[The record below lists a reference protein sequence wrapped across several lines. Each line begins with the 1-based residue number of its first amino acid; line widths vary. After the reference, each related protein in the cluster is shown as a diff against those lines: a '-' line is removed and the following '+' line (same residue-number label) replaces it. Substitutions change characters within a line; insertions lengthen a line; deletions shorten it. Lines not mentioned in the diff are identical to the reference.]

1 MKIMLFGMES
11 SGKTELVRSL
21 SGRAGESARFRG
33 TTLACEAYKKGEL
46 TYIDSPGIFRDV
58 DSQTYRIAIARMQS
72 EERVLLVV
80 HALYAHEQLP
90 ELLSLVA
97 GKKGIVVLTHWDQV
111 RAHPQAAHL
120 LTTLKASLGVPV
132 IAVDARAVS
141 WEKVEEIESLIA
153 SSDNFVSASLSLPSL
168 HERLHRRSFF
178 HIPVLGPLLA
188 FFILILP
195 ALGAVLTANAFANAL
210 NTPLHTVLA
219 PLLRWSS
226 TQPIWI
232 DQLLGGSYGF
242 IAMFPFLL
250 LYALPTVSIFS
261 LLLSLLKT
269 SGLVDRL
276 TIALEKVL
284 HPVGLSG
291 RDLVR
296 VVMGFGCN
304 VPAVINTRACSGC
317 SRSATVH
324 AISFGSACS
333 YQLPASLAVFAAAGM
348 PVLAPIFLAWLGVCT
363 LLYVRFTTP
372 ASYRSAQNA
381 LRLPSMGEVQ
391 TPSLRRMWADMC
403 ESIGQF
409 IRLALPVFLVICF
422 VATLL
427 DMSGMLSKLSE
438 ACAPLMAAFNLPG
451 EASTAVILGS
461 IRKDGLAIAL
471 LDSEWQSLKIVLET
485 PVQVLT
491 AVFLSGVLLPC
502 LVTLWTISRE
512 LGLRYALKL
521 SARQIFACSLFSF
534 ILAWGGS
541 LFF

>member
-1 MKIMLFGMES
+1 VKIMLFGMES

-33 TTLACEAYKKGEL
+33 TTVAYEAYKKGEI

-58 DSQTYRIAIARMQS
+58 DAQTYRIAVAHMQS
-72 EERVLLVV
+72 EERILLVI

-90 ELLSLVA
+90 ELLSLVT
-97 GKKGIVVLTHWDQV
+97 GKKGMVVLTHWDRV
-111 RAHPQAAHL
+111 STHPQAAHL

-132 IAVDARAVS
+132 LAMDARTVS
-141 WEKVEEIESLIA
+141 QEIREEIESLMEQTHYF
-153 SSDNFVSASLSLPSL
+153 SQDCPSLPSVYPL
-168 HERLHRRSFF
+168 THHRSLLT
-178 HIPVLGPLLA
+178 IPVLGPLLA
-188 FFILILP
+188 FFILFLP

-210 NTPLHTVLA
+210 NAPLHAVLD

-250 LYALPTVSIFS
+250 LYALPTVCIFS

-269 SGLVDRL
+269 TGLVDRL
-276 TIALEKVL
+276 TIALEKTL

-296 VVMGFGCN
+296 VIMGFGCN
-304 VPAVINTRACSGC
+304 VPAVINTRACASC

-348 PVLAPIFLAWLGVCT
+348 PMLAPLFLGWLGIST
-363 LLYVRFTTP
+363 LIYVRFTTP
-372 ASYRSAQNA
+372 ASYRSAQNT
-381 LRLPSMGEVQ
+381 LRLPSMDEVQ
-391 TPSLRRMWADMC
+391 APSLRHMWSDMC
-403 ESIGQF
+403 ESMGQF
-409 IRLALPVFLVICF
+409 IRLALPVFLIICF
-422 VATLL
+422 IATLM
-427 DMSGMLSKLSE
+427 DISGVLTKLSRS
-438 ACAPLMAAFNLPG
+438 CAPLMSLFNLPG

-471 LDSEWQSLKIVLET
+471 LDNEWQSLKIVLET

-502 LVTLWTISRE
+502 LVTLWTIGRE

-521 SARQIFACSLFSF
+521 SFRQIVACSLFSLL
-534 ILAWGGS
+534 LAWGGR
-541 LFF
+541 LFV